1 MALTKVFQKYL
12 SNIFISI
19 VQQENEWVIY
29 SKILKNGAIKDKLT
43 EKFESK
49 DHDNIPKKMQKYLE
63 KLQADYNFAYTA
75 LFLDSMGQGALSGTT
90 AKDFEKHSVDMKS
103 VSCFAVDNA
112 WTLYASFIDINWAKK
127 LFENV
132 GLDFI
137 YSPLMVQ
144 HTLIKSQK
152 LKEKPTLFILNHED
166 SVTISIY
173 ENTNLLF
180 GSFFKTTTDDNLDD
194 GDEEDWDNAKEEKG
208 VEDLVELDTMYDDEM
223 GALEELDDL
232 ATDEESTDFE
242 DVESNET
249 DLGHFE
255 DDENSDNSDL
265 ELFGRDVIVYKF
277 LVSSLKEFYKNP
289 IYKSNFIDTIVIF
302 DGYEMSSELI
312 DMIENDLLMD
322 IEMNKININ
331 ETVCDMSI
339 KEALK

>member
-29 SKILKNGAIKDKLT
+29 SKIVKNGAIKNKLT
-43 EKFESK
+43 EKFESQEN
-49 DHDNIPKKMQKYLE
+49 DSIPKKMQIYLE

-75 LFLDSMGQGALSGTT
+75 LFLDSMGQGAINGTT

-103 VSCFAVDNA
+103 VSYFHIDNA
-112 WTLYASFIDINWAKK
+112 WTAYVSFIDIKWTKK

-137 YSPLMVQ
+137 YSPFMVQ
-144 HTLIKSQK
+144 NSLIKSQK
-152 LKEKPTLFILNHED
+152 IKEKPTLYILNHEN

-173 ENTNLLF
+173 ENSNLLF
-180 GSFFKTTTDDNLDD
+180 GSFFKTTTDENLDD
-194 GDEEDWDNAKEEKG
+194 GDEDWDNAKEEEG
-208 VEDLVELDTMYDDEM
+208 IEDLVELDTMYDDEM
-223 GALEELDDL
+223 GALAELDDL
-232 ATDEESTDFE
+232 DSNEESTDFE
-242 DVESNET
+242 DMETKES
-249 DLGHFE
+249 DLGHFT
-255 DDENSDNSDL
+255 DEENADNSDL

-277 LVSSLKEFYKNP
+277 LVSSLKEFYKNS

-302 DGYEMSSELI
+302 DGYEVSSELI

-322 IEMNKININ
+322 IEMNKINIS

-339 KEALK
+339 KEALQ

>member
-29 SKILKNGAIKDKLT
+29 SKIVKNGAIKDKLT
-43 EKFESK
+43 EKFESQEY
-49 DHDNIPKKMQKYLE
+49 DSIPKKMQTYLE

-75 LFLDSMGQGALSGTT
+75 LFLDSMGQGAINGTT
-90 AKDFEKHSVDMKS
+90 AKDFEKHSVDMKN
-103 VSCFAVDNA
+103 VSYFHIDNT
-112 WTLYASFIDINWAKK
+112 WTVYASFIDIKWTKK

-137 YSPLMVQ
+137 YSPFMVQ
-144 HTLIKSQK
+144 NTLIKSQK
-152 LKEKPTLFILNHED
+152 IKEKPTLYILNHEN
-166 SVTISIY
+166 SVAISIY
-173 ENTNLLF
+173 ENENLLF
-180 GSFFKTTTDDNLDD
+180 GAFFKTTTDENLDD
-194 GDEEDWDNAKEEKG
+194 GEEDWDNAKEEEG

-232 ATDEESTDFE
+232 DSHEESNDFE
-242 DVESNET
+242 GMETKES
-249 DLGHFE
+249 DLGNFNDE
-255 DDENSDNSDL
+255 DSSENSDL

-277 LVSSLKEFYKNP
+277 LVSSLKEFYKNS

-302 DGYEMSSELI
+302 DGYEVSSELI

-322 IEMNKININ
+322 IEMNKINIS
-331 ETVCDMSI
+331 EIVCDMSI
-339 KEALK
+339 KEALQ

>member
-29 SKILKNGAIKDKLT
+29 SKIVKNGAIKNKLT
-43 EKFESK
+43 EKFESQEN
-49 DHDNIPKKMQKYLE
+49 DSIPKKMQKYLE

-75 LFLDSMGQGALSGTT
+75 LFLDSMGQGAINGTT

-103 VSCFAVDNA
+103 VSYFHIDNA
-112 WTLYASFIDINWAKK
+112 WTAYVSFIDIKWTKK

-137 YSPLMVQ
+137 YSPFMVQ
-144 HTLIKSQK
+144 NSLIKSQK
-152 LKEKPTLFILNHED
+152 IKEKPTLYILNHEN

-173 ENTNLLF
+173 ENSNLLF
-180 GSFFKTTTDDNLDD
+180 GSFFKTTTDENLDD
-194 GDEEDWDNAKEEKG
+194 GDEDWDNAKEEEG
-208 VEDLVELDTMYDDEM
+208 IEDLVELDTMYDDEM
-223 GALEELDDL
+223 GALAELDDL
-232 ATDEESTDFE
+232 DSNEESTDFE
-242 DVESNET
+242 DMETKES
-249 DLGHFE
+249 DLGHFT
-255 DDENSDNSDL
+255 DEENADNSDL

-277 LVSSLKEFYKNP
+277 LVSSLKEFYKNS

-302 DGYEMSSELI
+302 DGYEVSSELI

-322 IEMNKININ
+322 IEMNKINIS

-339 KEALK
+339 KEALQ